1 MNIKIG
7 DYVRTKNY
15 GIKKVLDIYNENKIE
30 LDKKNAFGILGV
42 CESIENIIGN
52 PSNNVLQL
60 IQIGDY
66 INGSRVI
73 KIQNVENYPDLL
85 NVKIE
90 KADFRYGV
98 CETIFEKDIK
108 SILTKEQFESM
119 EYKVG
124 ELDEQ

>member
-1 MNIKIG
+1 MKIKKG
-7 DYVRTKNY
+7 QYVRTKNY
-15 GIKKVLDIYNENKIE
+15 GIKRVLDVYNENKIE

-52 PSNNVLQL
+52 PSNNALQL

-98 CETIFEKDIK
+98 HETIFEKDIK
-108 SILTKEQFESM
+108 SILTKEEFENQVYNLSGS
-119 EYKVG
+119 EKV
-124 ELDEQ
+124 